1 MLDLATSLALLQ
13 TECGMHRDMII
24 ACICVHGAVLRVSDL
39 NNRPRVYMREG
50 LDIPP
55 QEYCKQLNFGLVEV
69 VFEWARGMVRACAS
83 E

>member
-1 MLDLATSLALLQ
+1 
-13 TECGMHRDMII
+13 
-24 ACICVHGAVLRVSDL
+24 
-39 NNRPRVYMREG
+39 MREG